1 MAKHSNSRFSVIS
14 PQLPRA
20 EKARGKHPMQAGN
33 PVGRAPTRAHP
44 NSSSRADGIWLGAP
58 GHASLTDPA
67 SAVGRFARFMPRTGD
82 YP

>member
-1 MAKHSNSRFSVIS
+1 
-14 PQLPRA
+14 
-20 EKARGKHPMQAGN
+20 MQAGN